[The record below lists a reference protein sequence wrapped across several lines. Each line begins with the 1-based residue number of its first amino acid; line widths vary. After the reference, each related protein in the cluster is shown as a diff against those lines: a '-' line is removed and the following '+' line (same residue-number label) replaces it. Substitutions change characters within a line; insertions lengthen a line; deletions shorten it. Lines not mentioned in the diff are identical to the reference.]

1 MAKYTVTIKSL
12 IDNNFNFGLNNYP
25 IFDENYRNTLNQNIL
40 NYYYESEI
48 GVETAALFKKLL
60 NARMQLIMP
69 KYNKMYTVENLFPT
83 QNVYDNV
90 NLTETM
96 DRDTRDVIDRDDSG
110 TISETNNNTQSGS
123 GTQTGSSSA
132 NNKNLYQDTPHGSI
146 SMETLGSGSVYATNF
161 TLDNNSQSS
170 TVTDTTSSTNN
181 TTLAN
186 MSTASRDQTNTG
198 TEDYVKTIIGSN
210 GKKYSADVYEKLYDN
225 VLNKFENID
234 MLIINELQDLF
245 MGIF

>member
-1 MAKYTVTIKSL
+1 MAKYTITIKTL
-12 IDNNFNFGLNNYP
+12 IDNNFNFGLNSYP

-69 KYNKMYTVENLFPT
+69 KYNKMYDVQDMFPM
-83 QNVYDNV
+83 NNIFNNV

-96 DRDTRDVIDRDDSG
+96 DKDTTDSLDRDDSG
-110 TISETNNNTQSGS
+110 SISETNNNTQSGS

-146 SMETLGSGSVYATNF
+146 SMETLGSTNVYATNF
-161 TLDNNSQSS
+161 TIDNNSQSS
-170 TVTDTTSSTNN
+170 TVTDTSSSTNN
-181 TTLAN
+181 TRLSNT
-186 MSTASRDQTNTG
+186 SSASRDEARTG
-198 TEDYVKTIIGSN
+198 TEDYVKTLIGSN
-210 GKKYSADVYEKLYDN
+210 GKKYSVEIYEKLYDN

-245 MGIF
+245 MGIY

>member
-1 MAKYTVTIKSL
+1 MAKYTITIKTL
-12 IDNNFNFGLNNYP
+12 IDNNFNFGLTSYP
-25 IFDENYRNTLNQNIL
+25 IFDESYRNTLNKNIL

-69 KYNKMYTVENLFPT
+69 KYNKMYDVQDMFPMD
-83 QNVYDNV
+83 NIYNNV

-96 DRDTRDVIDRDDSG
+96 DKDTHDTIDRDDSG
-110 TISETNNNTQSGS
+110 TISETNNNTQSGT

-146 SMETLGSGSVYATNF
+146 SMETLGSTNVYATNF

-170 TVTDTTSSTNN
+170 SVTDTSSSTNN
-181 TTLAN
+181 TTLSN
-186 MSTASRDQTNTG
+186 TSSASRDEARTG
-198 TEDYVKTIIGSN
+198 TEDYIKSLIGSN
-210 GKKYSADVYEKLYDN
+210 GKKYSVEIYEKLYDN

-245 MGIF
+245 MGIY